1 MVGDLTY
8 DDELLAGGALPGR
21 RPQAT
26 DAQVTRLVNAL
37 RDTLPGLVVL
47 PAHDP
52 HAAQRLETALEPTA
66 ADATETIL
74 RAVEGRS
81 A

>member
-1 MVGDLTY
+1 MTTD
-8 DDELLAGGALPGR
+8 LLAGGALPGVGHKGQMR
-21 RPQAT
+21 EAT
-26 DAQVTRLVNAL
+26 RMVNAL

-66 ADATETIL
+66 AYATETIL
-74 RAVEGRS
+74 RAAEGRS